1 MADFKVRSNPN
12 QARVSFFL
20 EGMTFGDPRLDKRF
34 SVRLRVFLYE
44 SSGRLL
50 GWMPFRRN
58 NSPAVESFLDDV
70 EDLQRMKSAGLPLDG
85 IESHPDSLPVLTQTP
100 IRDGSLVETTE
111 YDISADG
118 EDSVVRLNCAVQL
131 RLNITLPPALAV
143 IPRIIVGSVGR
154 IVVRHILN
162 AYLPNFLKLVVED
175 YHAWVTGAPR
185 GSTFLNHC
193 TIKTTQN

>member
-85 IESHPDSLPVLTQTP
+85 IESHPDSLPVFP
-100 IRDGSLVETTE
+100 RRRSKASLWRRRQNM
-111 YDISADG
+111 ISQQKEGTA
-118 EDSVVRLNCAVQL
+118 
-131 RLNITLPPALAV
+131 
-143 IPRIIVGSVGR
+143 
-154 IVVRHILN
+154 
-162 AYLPNFLKLVVED
+162 
-175 YHAWVTGAPR
+175 
-185 GSTFLNHC
+185 
-193 TIKTTQN
+193 